1 MREVLLKPR
10 PISRLPRSIFE
21 FGADGKI
28 AVQDYK
34 NEPIPAVESFLTN
47 KRRIR
52 LIYHIG
58 PGSFDFNIGTALE
71 DATFVLRSMK
81 AWEKIAVIADIYWIR
96 IAVNI
101 IRFAMPVKIKVF
113 SNQQLAA
120 AKVWINT

>member
-1 MREVLLKPR
+1 MKSR
-10 PISRLPRSIFE
+10 PTSRLPRSIVGFA
-21 FGADGKI
+21 ADEKI
-28 AVQDYK
+28 VMQDYK
-34 NEPIPAVESFLTN
+34 NGLIPAVEPFLTN
-47 KRRIR
+47 KRKIR

-58 PGSFDFNIGTALE
+58 TDSFGFSIGTALE

-81 AWEKIAVIADIYWIR
+81 AWAKIAVIADNNWIR

-113 SNQQLAA
+113 SNQQLSA